1 MGQNATYDD
10 KPSYNVCKPIC
21 TFTDVDRHWLLGDSD
36 LGTFVKVLCGVY
48 IHILWQLYVRVLN
61 QC

>member
-1 MGQNATYDD
+1 MGQNVTYDD

-48 IHILWQLYVRVLN
+48 IHIL
-61 QC
+61 